1 MISGR
6 RASERVSGWLL
17 AVCCAGTIFAAA
29 PVARA
34 ADRFDFPTL
43 MQAFAKTSS
52 AEARFTERRTMSIL
66 KKPLDSSGVL
76 RYTAPD
82 RLEKH
87 TLQPADEMLLV
98 ERDQITLERAG
109 RKRVLALG
117 DYPALWA
124 LVESMRGTLA
134 GDAAT
139 LTRFY
144 EARLDG
150 SEARWVLTLV
160 PREPRMSE
168 LVATIRL
175 TGRNARIEEID
186 IFETGGDRTSMTID
200 ERAR

>member
-17 AVCCAGTIFAAA
+17 AVSCAGAIFAAA
-29 PVARA
+29 PVASA
-34 ADRFDFPTL
+34 ADGFDFPTL
-43 MQAFAKTSS
+43 MQAFAKTRS
-52 AEARFTERRTMSIL
+52 AEARFTERKTMSIL

-87 TLQPADEMLLV
+87 TLQPADEVLLV

-117 DYPALWA
+117 DYPVLRA

-186 IFETGGDRTSMTID
+186 IFETGGDRTTMTID